1 MPSSSAPSPATR
13 GASDSASPAGATVVT
28 SGAGAYTPFLFTGSA
43 TRPLML
49 AWAFICLLGVAAVVA
64 VAKPWHPL
72 MVVPVAVW
80 SIQAAVALWISHRL
94 PDTTADILPW
104 MLTTSVLTVLLLISV
119 NGMGLTSPA
128 LAFLPLLVL
137 MRAMLDTRRLQ
148 IVLIAAASAAM
159 VLLLGWREGAFA
171 SGVPAAAAVEQ
182 AMAIRRVV
190 VLLASLATALVCGLV
205 LASTLRQ
212 MMLRQRRQGQTEQFE
227 GMFQNSPVPH
237 VLHREGLVIHANE
250 AAARL
255 FGYSGADEL
264 VGIVMS
270 DRFLDEADR
279 QHFRE
284 RMKTLQ
290 THPAGAAP
298 LPTTVYRIQRP
309 DGSVA
314 SARATAVT
322 MPIDGA
328 VAVLSTLIDETA
340 LQAAERER
348 DDAQALMARMIAVSP
363 YGIALTDLDSGLL
376 ALVNPEFERMTGY
389 RREQLVGRSTLD
401 LNLYK
406 NPDQARTMRERAL
419 QAGLVHDVIVPSITS
434 SGTERL
440 FRGSITVFSMGQRSY
455 LLSVTRDVTDE
466 LTQQLE
472 QRAIFDTA
480 PIGLFVVRD
489 RGITVAS
496 RHLEDMLGWP
506 AGTGAGRSV
515 AHLMGG
521 QAALQQVIGKTNG
534 ALLRGETVSFD
545 WPLFHGDGTHFTARF
560 TGRVIDTL
568 DPASRRG
575 VVWTVQDV
583 SLDVE
588 RERLL
593 ERTRLDAQA
602 NAQAKARFLVHTSH
616 QLRTPLNAVLN
627 LAELAR
633 STDTAQA
640 QREHLLQH
648 IADTAQTL
656 ARMLTDILDLQL
668 FDDSELPLSP
678 RDFDLGAITD
688 ALRSTY
694 AAQAAA
700 RGLRLTVTLAPGADR
715 WVYGDEQRVRQLLGN
730 LLSNAVRFG
739 DAGRIELR
747 IHPLGADR
755 YRFEVQDEGAG
766 ITPDDQT
773 RLFEPFSALGGS
785 ESVLR
790 AQGGVGLGLALARRI
805 TDAMGGQIGVVSA
818 PGQGSTFWVELPLS
832 QAQAPHA
839 EASGYDAPLRGV
851 RLLMAEDDELSTAS
865 MTMMLERWGA
875 HVDAVNDGTQAVR
888 AVSAARQEGR
898 PYDLVLMDLHMPM
911 MDGLEATRWIRQELG
926 ETSLPIL
933 ALTASVMPTEVQGA
947 KAACCSDFI
956 SKPVSAPVLL
966 GRMIN
971 LIAKRPVSQ

>member
-1 MPSSSAPSPATR
+1 M
-13 GASDSASPAGATVVT
+13 T
-28 SGAGAYTPFLFTGSA
+28 SGAGTYSPFLFSGTA
-43 TRPLML
+43 TRRLMW
-49 AWAFICLLGVAAVVA
+49 AWAFICLLGVAAVVT
-64 VAKPWHPL
+64 VGKPWHPL

-80 SIQAAVALWISHRL
+80 SMQAAVALWVSHRL
-94 PDTTADILPW
+94 PDNTAKILPW
-104 MLTTSVLTVLLLISV
+104 MLTTSVLSLLLLIGV
-119 NGMGLTSPA
+119 NGMGLGSPA
-128 LAFLPLLVL
+128 LALLPLLVL

-148 IVLIAAASAAM
+148 IVLIAMASAAM

-171 SGVPAAAAVEQ
+171 SSVAAANAAASATDAASQ
-182 AMAIRRVV
+182 AMALRRVL
-190 VLLASLATALVCGLV
+190 VLLASVATALVCGLV

-212 MMLRQRRQGQTEQFE
+212 MMLRQRTQGQTEQFE
-227 GMFQNSPVPH
+227 GMFHDSPAPH
-237 VLHREGLVIHANE
+237 VLHRDGLVVNAND
-250 AAARL
+250 AAATL
-255 FGYSGADEL
+255 FGYQSGDQM
-264 VGIVMS
+264 VGVFMP
-270 DRFLDEADR
+270 DHFADEADR
-279 QHFRE
+279 QQFAE
-284 RMKTLQ
+284 RLVTLQ
-290 THPAGAAP
+290 GRSMGAVP
-298 LPTTVYRIQRP
+298 LPMAVYRVRRP
-309 DGSVA
+309 DGRVA
-314 SARATAVT
+314 QVRATAKPAEFEGARATLTVF
-322 MPIDGA
+322 ID
-328 VAVLSTLIDETA
+328 DTA
-340 LQAAERER
+340 QLLAERER

-363 YGIALTDLDSGLL
+363 YGIALTDLTSGLL
-376 ALVNPEFERMTGY
+376 VLVNPEFERMTGY
-389 RREQLVGRSTLD
+389 SRDQLVGRSTLE
-401 LNLYK
+401 LGVYK
-406 NPDQARTMRERAL
+406 DPDQARSLREHAL
-419 QAGLVHDVIVPSITS
+419 QAGVVHDVAVPSITR
-434 SGTERL
+434 SGTTRV
-440 FRGSITVFSMGQRSY
+440 FRGSVAVFSMGQRSY

-466 LTQQLE
+466 LTQQME
-472 QRAIFDTA
+472 QRATFDTA

-489 RGITVAS
+489 HTITLVS
-496 RHLEDMLGWP
+496 RSLEQMLGWP
-506 AGTGAGRSV
+506 QGSGAGRS
-515 AHLMGG
+515 AADLMGG
-521 QAALQQVIGKTNG
+521 QAALQQVIGKTNDG
-534 ALLRGETVSFD
+534 LLRGETVSFD

-575 VVWTVQDV
+575 VVWTVLDV

-593 ERTRLDAQA
+593 ERARLDAQA

-633 STDTAQA
+633 SNDTEPA

-656 ARMLTDILDLQL
+656 VRMLTDILDLQL
-668 FDDSELPLSP
+668 FDDGDLPLSP
-678 RDFDLGAITD
+678 RDFDLGAVTD
-688 ALRSTY
+688 ALRSSY

-715 WVYGDEQRVRQLLGN
+715 WVHGDEQRVRQLLGN

-773 RLFEPFSALGGS
+773 RLFEPFAALGGS

-818 PGQGSTFWVELPLS
+818 PGQGSTFWVELPLP

-875 HVDAVNDGTQAVR
+875 QVDAVNDGTQAVR

-947 KAACCSDFI
+947 KAAGCSDFI
-956 SKPVSAPVLL
+956 SKPVAAPVLL
-966 GRMIN
+966 ARMVD
-971 LIAKRPVSQ
+971 LIAERPVSQ